1 MAVLLRNRLK
11 YALTYDEC
19 KKIVMQRLIKVDGKV
34 RTDKTYPCGF
44 MGKQPLYRYDQYTNK
59 AKKKCLF
66 PIPWQKKFESV
77 GRIEIL
83 FYFEILFFRGPV
95 VTPDDEVNA

>member
-11 YALTYDEC
+11 YALTYDEV

-44 MGKQPLYRYDQYTNK
+44 MGKLHFT
-59 AKKKCLF
+59 C
-66 PIPWQKKFESV
+66 SV
-77 GRIEIL
+77 A
-83 FYFEILFFRGPV
+83 F
-95 VTPDDEVNA
+95 T

>member
-1 MAVLLRNRLK
+1 MVAWYIGTK
-11 YALTYDEC
+11 FYYAKGYFHY
-19 KKIVMQRLIKVDGKV
+19 VKVE
-34 RTDKTYPCGF
+34 
-44 MGKQPLYRYDQYTNK
+44 PLGQ
-59 AKKKCLF
+59 KKKCLF

-95 VTPDDEVNA
+95 VTPDDEVNAGDSVADLSNACPINKRPFFHKN

>member
-19 KKIVMQRLIKVDGKV
+19 QKIVMQRLIKVDGKV

-44 MGKQPLYRYDQYTNK
+44 MGKETAVFIYYDRERGGH
-59 AKKKCLF
+59 LF
-66 PIPWQKKFESV
+66 V
-77 GRIEIL
+77 RLL
-83 FYFEILFFRGPV
+83 FNPQQ
-95 VTPDDEVNA
+95 NANQCFLI